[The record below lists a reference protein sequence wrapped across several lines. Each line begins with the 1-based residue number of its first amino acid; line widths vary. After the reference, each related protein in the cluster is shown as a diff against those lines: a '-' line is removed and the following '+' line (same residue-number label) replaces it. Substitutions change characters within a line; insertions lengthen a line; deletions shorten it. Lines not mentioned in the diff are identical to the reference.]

1 MQLDPASFF
10 IGIVAGIAGGVVAI
24 FLSRADYWTIR
35 HRQYDLAYATVDQM
49 KKDIE
54 ALQKE
59 KELLRE
65 IDEREDQ
72 EIKLLREQNR
82 REEEELVNLTST
94 VDKQRKE
101 IKKLSDEVLK
111 LRNVMVQRRG
121 NSSKTH

>member
-1 MQLDPASFF
+1 LQLEPISFF
-10 IGIVAGIAGGVVAI
+10 IGVVAGIAGGVVAI
-24 FLSRADYWTIR
+24 FLSRADYLTIR
-35 HRQYDLAYATVDQM
+35 HRQYGLAYDMADQM
-49 KKDIE
+49 KRDIE

-59 KELLRE
+59 RELLRE

-101 IKKLSDEVLK
+101 IKKLGDEINK
-111 LRNVMVQRRG
+111 LRNMMVQQRG
-121 NSSKTH
+121 TSSKKH